1 MPGSAVCLSSR
12 TTSRNIHCDCKY
24 YHKHPAL
31 IDLHRRQK
39 RQGPGSDSVVEQVIK
54 LSGLDKRGHLK
65 IADIGCGTGAAS
77 LQLARHLNA
86 DIVAVDFL
94 QEFLD
99 TLEVRAQEAHV
110 SNSITTRK
118 ASMDDLPFENA
129 SFDVIW
135 SEGAIYNIGFERGA
149 REWARFLRPRGVL
162 VASEITWTTA
172 SRPAELQQYWD
183 SAYPEIDTT
192 SNKIAVLE
200 NCGYSPV
207 GYFTLSQECWLNNY
221 YRPLEESFD
230 AFLNRNGNSET
241 ARALV
246 AAEREEI
253 SLYTKYRDYYSYGMY
268 IAEKRP

>member
-1 MPGSAVCLSSR
+1 MSDDL
-12 TTSRNIHCDCKY
+12 
-24 YHKHPAL
+24 AL
-31 IDLHRRQK
+31 LVDLHKPQE
-39 RQGPGSDSVVEQVIK
+39 RQGPGSIGATLRAIELARLNS
-54 LSGLDKRGHLK
+54 STPLK
-65 IADIGCGTGAAS
+65 IADIGCGTGASTLLLAQH
-77 LQLARHLNA
+77 LQAE
-86 DIVAVDFL
+86 ITAVDFL
-94 QEFLD
+94 PEFIDELA
-99 TLEVRAQEAHV
+99 VRAEQRGYSH
-110 SNSITTRK
+110 SITPRVG
-118 ASMDDLPFENA
+118 SMDELPFSDGE
-129 SFDVIW
+129 FDVIW

-207 GYFTLSQECWLNNY
+207 GYFTLSQECWLSNY